1 MILRFIY
8 KKTFFLFIIIIFFLF
23 TKNAISSNTST
34 IILKID
40 NDIITSLD
48 LESEYKYLTA
58 LNKELKSM
66 NKSKLLSIAK
76 ESLMKEIIKKNELKK
91 YYKFDEIESE
101 YVEEQ
106 LEDLYL
112 RLNINNKDEFAQY
125 LDQFDLTISE
135 VKNKIKIETFWN
147 ELIYNKFNG
156 NVEIDIEKLK
166 KQIKSQINNEKKFR
180 QSYLL
185 SEILFRIEGE
195 ESFDE
200 KYQKI
205 LNEISNVGFK
215 NTANIYSISETS
227 KYGGVIGWIDEARL
241 SKVILDKIKNLD
253 INQMTKPIN
262 VSGNQLILKVD
273 NKKEIKNNFDTNKLL
288 NEKISTERNRQLNNF
303 SRIFYQKLKYNT
315 LIREE

>member
-1 MILRFIY
+1 MILRLIY
-8 KKTFFLFIIIIFFLF
+8 KKNFFLLLIIFFFLFI
-23 TKNAISSNTST
+23 KNALSSNSST

-40 NDIITSLD
+40 NEIITSLD

-76 ESLMKEIIKKNELKK
+76 ESLINEIIKKNELKK

-106 LEDLYL
+106 FKDLYL
-112 RLNINNKDEFAQY
+112 RLEINSEDQFAQY
-125 LDQFDLTISE
+125 LNQFDLTISE
-135 VKNKIKIETFWN
+135 VKNKIKIETYWN
-147 ELIYNKFNG
+147 ELVYNKFNES
-156 NVEIDIEKLK
+156 VEIDIEKLK
-166 KQIKSQINNEKKFR
+166 KQIKSEINNEKQFR

-185 SEILFRIEGE
+185 SEILFRVEGE

-205 LNEISNVGFK
+205 LNEISTIGFK

-227 KYGGVIGWIDEARL
+227 KYGGVIGWIDEAQL

-253 INQMTKPIN
+253 INQITKPIN

-273 NKKEIKNNFDTNKLL
+273 AKKQIKNNFDPDKLL
-288 NEKISTERNRQLNNF
+288 NKKISSERNRQLNNF

-315 LIREE
+315 LIRE

>member
-1 MILRFIY
+1 MILRLIY
-8 KKTFFLFIIIIFFLF
+8 KKTFFLLLIIFFFLF
-23 TKNAISSNTST
+23 IKNALSSNSST

-66 NKSKLLSIAK
+66 NKSKLLSLAK
-76 ESLMKEIIKKNELKK
+76 ESLMNEIIKKNELKK

-106 LEDLYL
+106 FKDLYL
-112 RLNINNKDEFAQY
+112 RLNINNEDQFAQY
-125 LDQFDLTISE
+125 LNQFDLTISE
-135 VKNKIKIETFWN
+135 VKNKIKIETYWN

-166 KQIKSQINNEKKFR
+166 KQIKSEINNEKQFR

-205 LNEISNVGFK
+205 LNEISTVGFK

-227 KYGGVIGWIDEARL
+227 KYGGVIGWIDEAQL
-241 SKVILDKIKNLD
+241 SEIILDKIKNLD
-253 INQMTKPIN
+253 INQITKPIN

-273 NKKEIKNNFDTNKLL
+273 DKKQIKNNFDPDKLL
-288 NEKISTERNRQLNNF
+288 NQKISSERNRQLNNF

-315 LIREE
+315 LIRE

>member
-1 MILRFIY
+1 MILRLIY
-8 KKTFFLFIIIIFFLF
+8 KKIFFLLLIIFFFLFI
-23 TKNAISSNTST
+23 KNALSSNSST

-58 LNKELKSM
+58 LNKELKSI
-66 NKSKLLSIAK
+66 NKSKLLSLAK
-76 ESLMKEIIKKNELKK
+76 ESLMNEIIKKNELKK

-106 LEDLYL
+106 FKDLYF
-112 RLNINNKDEFAQY
+112 RLNINNEDQFAQY
-125 LDQFDLTISE
+125 LNQFDLTISE
-135 VKNKIKIETFWN
+135 VKNKIKIETYWN

-166 KQIKSQINNEKKFR
+166 KQIKSEINNEKQFR

-205 LNEISNVGFK
+205 LNEISTVGFK

-241 SKVILDKIKNLD
+241 SKVIIDKIKNLD

>member
-1 MILRFIY
+1 MILKLIY
-8 KKTFFLFIIIIFFLF
+8 KKNFFLFLIIIFFLF
-23 TKNAISSNTST
+23 IKNALSLNTSK

-40 NDIITSLD
+40 NDIITSID

-66 NKSKLLSIAK
+66 NKSKVLGIAK

-91 YYKFDEIESE
+91 YYKFEEIESE

-106 LEDLYL
+106 LKDLYL
-112 RLNINNKDEFAQY
+112 RLNINNENEFAQY
-125 LDQFDLTISE
+125 LNQFDLTVSE

-147 ELIYNKFNG
+147 ELIYNKFNE

-166 KQIKSQINNEKKFR
+166 KQIKNEINDEEKFR

-185 SEILFRIEGE
+185 SEILFRVEGE
-195 ESFDE
+195 ENFDE
-200 KYQKI
+200 KYKKI
-205 LNEISNVGFK
+205 LNEISTIGFK

-241 SKVILDKIKNLD
+241 SEVILDKIKKLD
-253 INQMTKPIN
+253 INQITKPIN
-262 VSGNQLILKVD
+262 VSGNQLIIKVD
-273 NKKEIKNNFDTNKLL
+273 DKKEIKNDFDPDKLL
-288 NEKISTERNRQLNNF
+288 NEKISYERNRQLNNF

-315 LIREE
+315 LIRE

>member
-1 MILRFIY
+1 MIIRIIY
-8 KKTFFLFIIIIFFLF
+8 KKTFFLLFIIFFFLF
-23 TKNAISSNTST
+23 IKNALSSNSST

-66 NKSKLLSIAK
+66 NKSKLLSLAK
-76 ESLMKEIIKKNELKK
+76 ESLMNEIIKKNELKK

-106 LEDLYL
+106 FKDLYL
-112 RLNINNKDEFAQY
+112 RLNINNEDQFAQY
-125 LDQFDLTISE
+125 LNQFDLTISE
-135 VKNKIKIETFWN
+135 VKDKIKIETYWN
-147 ELIYNKFNG
+147 ELIYNKFNES
-156 NVEIDIEKLK
+156 VEIDIKKLK
-166 KQIKSQINNEKKFR
+166 KQIKSEINNEKQFR

-205 LNEISNVGFK
+205 LNEISTVGFK

-241 SKVILDKIKNLD
+241 SEVILDKIKNLD
-253 INQMTKPIN
+253 INQITKPIN
-262 VSGNQLILKVD
+262 ISGNRLILKVD
-273 NKKEIKNNFDTNKLL
+273 DKKEIKNDFDPDKLL
-288 NEKISTERNRQLNNF
+288 NEKISYERNRQLNNF

-315 LIREE
+315 LISE

>member
-1 MILRFIY
+1 MILRLIY
-8 KKTFFLFIIIIFFLF
+8 KKTFFLLLIIFFFLF
-23 TKNAISSNTST
+23 IKNALSSNSST

-66 NKSKLLSIAK
+66 NKSKLLGIAK
-76 ESLMKEIIKKNELKK
+76 ESLMNEIIKKNELKK

-106 LEDLYL
+106 FKDLYI
-112 RLNINNKDEFAQY
+112 RLNINSEDQFAQY
-125 LDQFDLTISE
+125 LNQFDLTISE
-135 VKNKIKIETFWN
+135 VKNKIKIETYWN

-166 KQIKSQINNEKKFR
+166 RQIKSEINNEKQFR

-185 SEILFRIEGE
+185 SEILFRVEGE

-205 LNEISNVGFK
+205 LNEISTIGFK

-241 SKVILDKIKNLD
+241 SEVILDKIKNLD
-253 INQMTKPIN
+253 INQITKPIN
-262 VSGNQLILKVD
+262 VSGNRLILKVD
-273 NKKEIKNNFDTNKLL
+273 EKKEIKNDFDPDKLL
-288 NEKISTERNRQLNNF
+288 NEKISYERNRQLNNF

-315 LIREE
+315 LIRE

>member
-1 MILRFIY
+1 MILKLIY
-8 KKTFFLFIIIIFFLF
+8 KKNFFLFLIIIFFLF
-23 TKNAISSNTST
+23 IKNALSLNTSK

-40 NDIITSLD
+40 NDIITSID

-66 NKSKLLSIAK
+66 NKSKVLGIAK

-106 LEDLYL
+106 LKDLYL
-112 RLNINNKDEFAQY
+112 RLNINNENEFAQY
-125 LDQFDLTISE
+125 LNQFDLTVSE

-147 ELIYNKFNG
+147 ELIYNKFNE

-166 KQIKSQINNEKKFR
+166 KQIKNEINDEKKFR

-185 SEILFRIEGE
+185 SEILFRVEGE
-195 ESFDE
+195 ENFDE
-200 KYQKI
+200 KYKKI
-205 LNEISNVGFK
+205 LNEISTIGFK

-241 SKVILDKIKNLD
+241 SKVILDKIKKLD
-253 INQMTKPIN
+253 INQITKPIN
-262 VSGNQLILKVD
+262 VSGNQLIIKVD
-273 NKKEIKNNFDTNKLL
+273 DKKEIKNDFDPDKLL
-288 NEKISTERNRQLNNF
+288 NEKISYERNRQLNNF

-315 LIREE
+315 LIRE

>member
-1 MILRFIY
+1 MILRLIY
-8 KKTFFLFIIIIFFLF
+8 KKTFFLLLIIFFFLF
-23 TKNAISSNTST
+23 IKNALSSNSST

-66 NKSKLLSIAK
+66 NKSKLLGIAK
-76 ESLMKEIIKKNELKK
+76 ESLMNEIIKKNELKK

-106 LEDLYL
+106 FKELYF
-112 RLNINNKDEFAQY
+112 RLNINSEDQFAQY
-125 LDQFDLTISE
+125 LNQFDLTISE
-135 VKNKIKIETFWN
+135 VKNKIKIETYWN

-166 KQIKSQINNEKKFR
+166 RQIKSEINNEKQFR

-185 SEILFRIEGE
+185 SEILFRVEGE

-205 LNEISNVGFK
+205 LNEISTIGFK

-227 KYGGVIGWIDEARL
+227 KYGGVIGWIDEAQL

-253 INQMTKPIN
+253 INQITKPIN
-262 VSGNQLILKVD
+262 VSGNRLILKVD
-273 NKKEIKNNFDTNKLL
+273 EKKEIKNDFDPDKLL
-288 NEKISTERNRQLNNF
+288 NEKISYERNRQLNNF

-315 LIREE
+315 LIRE

>member
-1 MILRFIY
+1 MILKLIY
-8 KKTFFLFIIIIFFLF
+8 KKNFFLFLIIIFFLF
-23 TKNAISSNTST
+23 IKNALSLNTSK

-40 NDIITSLD
+40 NDIITSID

-66 NKSKLLSIAK
+66 NKSKVLGIAK

-106 LEDLYL
+106 LKDLYL
-112 RLNINNKDEFAQY
+112 RLNINNENEFAQY
-125 LDQFDLTISE
+125 LNQFDLTVSE

-166 KQIKSQINNEKKFR
+166 KQIKNEINDEEKFR

-185 SEILFRIEGE
+185 SEILFRVEGE
-195 ESFDE
+195 ENFDE
-200 KYQKI
+200 KYKKI
-205 LNEISNVGFK
+205 LNEISTIGFK

-241 SKVILDKIKNLD
+241 SEVILDKIKKLD
-253 INQMTKPIN
+253 INQITKPIN
-262 VSGNQLILKVD
+262 VSGNQLIIKVD
-273 NKKEIKNNFDTNKLL
+273 DKKEIKNDFDPDKLL
-288 NEKISTERNRQLNNF
+288 NEKISYERNRQLNNF

-315 LIREE
+315 LIRE

>member
-1 MILRFIY
+1 MILRLIY
-8 KKTFFLFIIIIFFLF
+8 KKNFFLLLIIFFFLFI
-23 TKNAISSNTST
+23 KNALSSNSST

-66 NKSKLLSIAK
+66 NKSKLLSLAK
-76 ESLMKEIIKKNELKK
+76 ESLMNEIIKKNELKK

-106 LEDLYL
+106 FKDLYL
-112 RLNINNKDEFAQY
+112 RLNINNEDQFAQY
-125 LDQFDLTISE
+125 LNQFDLTISE
-135 VKNKIKIETFWN
+135 VKDKIKIETYWN
-147 ELIYNKFNG
+147 ELIYNKFNES
-156 NVEIDIEKLK
+156 VEIDIKKLK
-166 KQIKSQINNEKKFR
+166 KQIKSEINNEKQFR

-195 ESFDE
+195 ENFNE

-205 LNEISNVGFK
+205 LNEISTVGFK

-241 SKVILDKIKNLD
+241 SEVILDKIKNLD
-253 INQMTKPIN
+253 INQITKPIN

-273 NKKEIKNNFDTNKLL
+273 DKKQIKNNFDPDKLL
-288 NEKISTERNRQLNNF
+288 NQKISSERNRQLNNF

-315 LIREE
+315 LIRE

>member
-1 MILRFIY
+1 MILRLIY
-8 KKTFFLFIIIIFFLF
+8 KKNFFLLLIIFFFLFI
-23 TKNAISSNTST
+23 KNALSSNSST

-66 NKSKLLSIAK
+66 NKSKLLSLAK
-76 ESLMKEIIKKNELKK
+76 ESLMNEIIKKNELKK

-106 LEDLYL
+106 FKDLYL
-112 RLNINNKDEFAQY
+112 RLNINNEDQFAQY
-125 LDQFDLTISE
+125 LNQFDLTISE
-135 VKNKIKIETFWN
+135 VKDKIKIETYWN
-147 ELIYNKFNG
+147 ELIYNKFNES
-156 NVEIDIEKLK
+156 VEIDIKKLK
-166 KQIKSQINNEKKFR
+166 KQIKSEINNEKQFR

-195 ESFDE
+195 ENFNE

-205 LNEISNVGFK
+205 LKEISTVGFK

-241 SKVILDKIKNLD
+241 SEVILDKIKNLD
-253 INQMTKPIN
+253 INQITKPIN

-273 NKKEIKNNFDTNKLL
+273 DKKQIKNNFDPDKLL
-288 NEKISTERNRQLNNF
+288 NQKISSERNRQLNNF

-315 LIREE
+315 LIRE

>member
-1 MILRFIY
+1 M
-8 KKTFFLFIIIIFFLF
+8 
-23 TKNAISSNTST
+23 
-34 IILKID
+34 KID

-66 NKSKLLSIAK
+66 NKSKLLGIAK
-76 ESLMKEIIKKNELKK
+76 ESLMNEIIKKNELKK
-91 YYKFDEIESE
+91 YYKFNEIESE

-106 LEDLYL
+106 FKDLYL
-112 RLNINNKDEFAQY
+112 RLNINNEDQFAQY
-125 LDQFDLTISE
+125 LNQFDLTISE
-135 VKNKIKIETFWN
+135 VKDKIKIETYWN
-147 ELIYNKFNG
+147 ELIYNKFNES
-156 NVEIDIEKLK
+156 VEIDIKKLK
-166 KQIKSQINNEKKFR
+166 KQIKSEINNEKQFR

-195 ESFDE
+195 ENFNE

-205 LNEISNVGFK
+205 LNEISTVGFK

-241 SKVILDKIKNLD
+241 SEVILDKIKNLD

-273 NKKEIKNNFDTNKLL
+273 DKKQIKNNFDPDKLL
-288 NEKISTERNRQLNNF
+288 NQKISSERNRQLNNF

-315 LIREE
+315 LIRE

>member
-1 MILRFIY
+1 MILRLIY
-8 KKTFFLFIIIIFFLF
+8 KKTFFLLLIIFFFLF
-23 TKNAISSNTST
+23 IKNALSSNSST

-66 NKSKLLSIAK
+66 NKSKLLGIAK
-76 ESLMKEIIKKNELKK
+76 ESLMNEIIKKNELKK

-106 LEDLYL
+106 FKELYF
-112 RLNINNKDEFAQY
+112 RLNINSEDQFAQY
-125 LDQFDLTISE
+125 LNQFDLTISE
-135 VKNKIKIETFWN
+135 VKNKIKIETYWN

-166 KQIKSQINNEKKFR
+166 RQIKSEINNEKQFR

-195 ESFDE
+195 ESFNK

-205 LNEISNVGFK
+205 LNEISTVGFK

-227 KYGGVIGWIDEARL
+227 KYGGVIGWIDEAQL
-241 SKVILDKIKNLD
+241 SEVILDKIKNLD

-273 NKKEIKNNFDTNKLL
+273 DKKQIKNNFDPDKLL
-288 NEKISTERNRQLNNF
+288 NQKISSERNRQLNNF

-315 LIREE
+315 LIRE

>member
-1 MILRFIY
+1 MILRFIC
-8 KKTFFLFIIIIFFLF
+8 KKTFFLFLIIFFFLF

-106 LEDLYL
+106 FKDLYI
-112 RLNINNKDEFAQY
+112 RLNINSEDQFAQY
-125 LDQFDLTISE
+125 LNQFDLTISE

-241 SKVILDKIKNLD
+241 SKVIIDKIKNLD

>member
-1 MILRFIY
+1 MILRLIY
-8 KKTFFLFIIIIFFLF
+8 KKNFFLLLIIFFFLFI
-23 TKNAISSNTST
+23 KNALSSNSST

-66 NKSKLLSIAK
+66 NKSKLLSLAK
-76 ESLMKEIIKKNELKK
+76 ESLMNEIIKKNELKK

-106 LEDLYL
+106 FKDLYL
-112 RLNINNKDEFAQY
+112 RLNINNEDQFAQY
-125 LDQFDLTISE
+125 LNQFDLTISE
-135 VKNKIKIETFWN
+135 VKDKIKIETYWN
-147 ELIYNKFNG
+147 ELIYNKFNES
-156 NVEIDIEKLK
+156 VEIDIKKLK
-166 KQIKSQINNEKKFR
+166 KQIKSEINNEKQFR

-195 ESFDE
+195 ENFNE

-227 KYGGVIGWIDEARL
+227 KYGGVIGWIDEAQL

-253 INQMTKPIN
+253 INQITTPIN
-262 VSGNQLILKVD
+262 VSGNKLILKVD
-273 NKKEIKNNFDTNKLL
+273 DKKEIKNEFDPDKLL
-288 NEKISTERNRQLNNF
+288 NEKISYERNRQLNNF

-315 LIREE
+315 LIRE

>member
-1 MILRFIY
+1 MILKLIY
-8 KKTFFLFIIIIFFLF
+8 KKNFFLFLIIIFFLF
-23 TKNAISSNTST
+23 IKNALSLNTSK

-40 NDIITSLD
+40 NDIITSID

-66 NKSKLLSIAK
+66 NKLKLLGIAK
-76 ESLMKEIIKKNELKK
+76 ESLLKEIIKKNELKK
-91 YYKFDEIESE
+91 YYKFEEIESE

-106 LEDLYL
+106 LKDLYL
-112 RLNINNKDEFAQY
+112 RLNINNENEFAQY
-125 LDQFDLTISE
+125 LNQFDLTVSE

-166 KQIKSQINNEKKFR
+166 KQIKNEINDEKKFR

-185 SEILFRIEGE
+185 SEILFRVEGE
-195 ESFDE
+195 ENFDE
-200 KYQKI
+200 KYKKI
-205 LNEISNVGFK
+205 LNEISTIGFK

-241 SKVILDKIKNLD
+241 SKVILDKIKKLD
-253 INQMTKPIN
+253 INQISAPIN

-273 NKKEIKNNFDTNKLL
+273 DKKEIKNDFDPDKLL
-288 NEKISTERNRQLNNF
+288 NEKISYERNRQLNNF

-315 LIREE
+315 LIRE

>member
-1 MILRFIY
+1 MILRLIY
-8 KKTFFLFIIIIFFLF
+8 KKTFFLLLIIFFFLF
-23 TKNAISSNTST
+23 IKNALSSNSST

-66 NKSKLLSIAK
+66 NKSKLLGIAK
-76 ESLMKEIIKKNELKK
+76 ESLMNEIIKKNELKK

-106 LEDLYL
+106 FKELYF
-112 RLNINNKDEFAQY
+112 RLNINSEDQFAQY
-125 LDQFDLTISE
+125 LNQFDLTISE
-135 VKNKIKIETFWN
+135 VKNKIKIETYWN

-166 KQIKSQINNEKKFR
+166 RQIKSEINNEKQFR

-195 ESFDE
+195 ENFNE

-205 LNEISNVGFK
+205 LKEISTVGFK

-241 SKVILDKIKNLD
+241 SEVILDKIKNLD
-253 INQMTKPIN
+253 INQITKPIN

-273 NKKEIKNNFDTNKLL
+273 DKKQIKNNFDPDKLL
-288 NEKISTERNRQLNNF
+288 NQKISSERNRQLNNF

-315 LIREE
+315 LIRE

>member
-1 MILRFIY
+1 MILRLIY
-8 KKTFFLFIIIIFFLF
+8 KKNFFLLLIIFFFLFI
-23 TKNAISSNTST
+23 KNALSSNSST

-66 NKSKLLSIAK
+66 NKSKLLSLAK
-76 ESLMKEIIKKNELKK
+76 ESLMNEIIKKNELKK

-106 LEDLYL
+106 FKDLYL
-112 RLNINNKDEFAQY
+112 RLNINNEDQFAQY
-125 LDQFDLTISE
+125 LNQFDLTISE
-135 VKNKIKIETFWN
+135 VKDKIKIETYWN
-147 ELIYNKFNG
+147 ELIYNKFNES
-156 NVEIDIEKLK
+156 VEIDIKKLK
-166 KQIKSQINNEKKFR
+166 KQIKSEINNEKQFR

-195 ESFDE
+195 ENFNE

-205 LNEISNVGFK
+205 LKEISTVGFK

-227 KYGGVIGWIDEARL
+227 KYGGVIGWIDEAQL
-241 SKVILDKIKNLD
+241 SEIILDKIKNLD
-253 INQMTKPIN
+253 INQITKPIN

-273 NKKEIKNNFDTNKLL
+273 DKKQIKNNFDPDKLL
-288 NEKISTERNRQLNNF
+288 NQKISSERNRQLNNF

-315 LIREE
+315 LIRE

>member
-1 MILRFIY
+1 MILRLIY
-8 KKTFFLFIIIIFFLF
+8 KKTFFLLLIIFFFLF
-23 TKNAISSNTST
+23 IKNALSSNSST

-66 NKSKLLSIAK
+66 NKSKLLSLAK
-76 ESLMKEIIKKNELKK
+76 ESLMNEIIKKNELKK

-106 LEDLYL
+106 FKDLYL
-112 RLNINNKDEFAQY
+112 RLNINNEDQFAQY
-125 LDQFDLTISE
+125 LNQFDLTISE
-135 VKNKIKIETFWN
+135 VKDKIKIETYWN
-147 ELIYNKFNG
+147 ELIYNKFNES
-156 NVEIDIEKLK
+156 VEIDIKKLK
-166 KQIKSQINNEKKFR
+166 KQIKSEINNEKQFR

-195 ESFDE
+195 ENFNE

-205 LNEISNVGFK
+205 LNEISTVGFK

-241 SKVILDKIKNLD
+241 SEVILDKIKNLD
-253 INQMTKPIN
+253 INQITKPIN

-273 NKKEIKNNFDTNKLL
+273 DKKQIKNNFDPDKLL
-288 NEKISTERNRQLNNF
+288 NQKISSERNRQLNNF

-315 LIREE
+315 LIRE

>member
-1 MILRFIY
+1 MILKLIY
-8 KKTFFLFIIIIFFLF
+8 KKNFFLFLIIIFFLF
-23 TKNAISSNTST
+23 IKNALSLNTSK

-40 NDIITSLD
+40 NDIITSID

-66 NKSKLLSIAK
+66 NKLKLLGIAK
-76 ESLMKEIIKKNELKK
+76 ESLLKEIIKKNELKK
-91 YYKFDEIESE
+91 YYKFEEIESE

-106 LEDLYL
+106 LKDLYL
-112 RLNINNKDEFAQY
+112 RLNINNENEFAQY
-125 LDQFDLTISE
+125 LNQFDLTVSE

-166 KQIKSQINNEKKFR
+166 KQIKNEINDEKKFR

-185 SEILFRIEGE
+185 SEILFRVEGE
-195 ESFDE
+195 ENFDE
-200 KYQKI
+200 KYKKI
-205 LNEISNVGFK
+205 LNEISTIGFK

-241 SKVILDKIKNLD
+241 SKVILDKIKKLD
-253 INQMTKPIN
+253 INQITTPIN

-273 NKKEIKNNFDTNKLL
+273 DKKEIKNDFDPDKLL
-288 NEKISTERNRQLNNF
+288 NEKISYERNRQLNNF

-315 LIREE
+315 LIRE

>member
-1 MILRFIY
+1 MILRLIY
-8 KKTFFLFIIIIFFLF
+8 KKNFFLLLIIFFFLFI
-23 TKNAISSNTST
+23 KNALSSNSST

-66 NKSKLLSIAK
+66 NKSKLLSLAK
-76 ESLMKEIIKKNELKK
+76 ESLMNEIIKKNELKK

-106 LEDLYL
+106 FKELYF
-112 RLNINNKDEFAQY
+112 RLNINSEDQFAQY
-125 LDQFDLTISE
+125 LNQFDLTISE
-135 VKNKIKIETFWN
+135 VKNKIKIETYWN
-147 ELIYNKFNG
+147 ELIYNKFNES
-156 NVEIDIEKLK
+156 VEIDIKKLK
-166 KQIKSQINNEKKFR
+166 KQIKSEINNEKQFR

-195 ESFDE
+195 ENFNE

-205 LNEISNVGFK
+205 LKEISTVGFK

-241 SKVILDKIKNLD
+241 SEVILDKIKNLD
-253 INQMTKPIN
+253 INQITKPIN

-273 NKKEIKNNFDTNKLL
+273 DKKQIKNNFDPDKLL
-288 NEKISTERNRQLNNF
+288 NQKISSERNRQLNNF

-315 LIREE
+315 LIRE

>member
-1 MILRFIY
+1 MILKLIY
-8 KKTFFLFIIIIFFLF
+8 KKNFFLFLIIIFFLF
-23 TKNAISSNTST
+23 IKNALSLNTSK

-40 NDIITSLD
+40 NDIITSID

-66 NKSKLLSIAK
+66 NKLKLLGIAK
-76 ESLMKEIIKKNELKK
+76 ESLLKEIIKKNELKK
-91 YYKFDEIESE
+91 YYKFEEIESE

-106 LEDLYL
+106 LKDLYL
-112 RLNINNKDEFAQY
+112 RLNINNENEFAQY
-125 LDQFDLTISE
+125 LNQFDLTVSE

-166 KQIKSQINNEKKFR
+166 KQIKNEINDEKKFR

-185 SEILFRIEGE
+185 SEILFRVEGE
-195 ESFDE
+195 ENFDE
-200 KYQKI
+200 KYKKI
-205 LNEISNVGFK
+205 LNEISTIGFK

-241 SKVILDKIKNLD
+241 SKVILDKIKKLD
-253 INQMTKPIN
+253 INQITTPIN

-273 NKKEIKNNFDTNKLL
+273 DKKEIKNEFDPDKLL
-288 NEKISTERNRQLNNF
+288 NEKISYERNRQLNNF

-315 LIREE
+315 LIRE

>member
-1 MILRFIY
+1 MILKLIY
-8 KKTFFLFIIIIFFLF
+8 KKNFFLFLIIIFFLF
-23 TKNAISSNTST
+23 IKNALSLNTSK

-40 NDIITSLD
+40 NDIITSID

-66 NKSKLLSIAK
+66 NKSKVLGIAK

-106 LEDLYL
+106 LKDLYL
-112 RLNINNKDEFAQY
+112 RLNINNENEFAQY
-125 LDQFDLTISE
+125 LNQFDLTVSE

-147 ELIYNKFNG
+147 ELIYNKFNE

-166 KQIKSQINNEKKFR
+166 KQIKNEINDEEKFR

-185 SEILFRIEGE
+185 SEILFRVEGE
-195 ESFDE
+195 ENFDE
-200 KYQKI
+200 KYKKI
-205 LNEISNVGFK
+205 LNEISTIGFK

-241 SKVILDKIKNLD
+241 SEVILDKIKKLD
-253 INQMTKPIN
+253 INQITKPIN
-262 VSGNQLILKVD
+262 VSGNQLIIKVD
-273 NKKEIKNNFDTNKLL
+273 DKKEIKNDFDPDKLL
-288 NEKISTERNRQLNNF
+288 NEKISYERNRQLNNF

-315 LIREE
+315 LIRE

>member
-1 MILRFIY
+1 MILRLIY
-8 KKTFFLFIIIIFFLF
+8 KKNFFLLLIIFFFLFI
-23 TKNAISSNTST
+23 KNALSSNSST

-66 NKSKLLSIAK
+66 NKSKLLSLAK
-76 ESLMKEIIKKNELKK
+76 ESLMNEIIKKNELKK

-106 LEDLYL
+106 FKDLYL
-112 RLNINNKDEFAQY
+112 RLNINNEDQFAQY
-125 LDQFDLTISE
+125 LNQFDLTISE
-135 VKNKIKIETFWN
+135 VKNKIKIETYWN

-166 KQIKSQINNEKKFR
+166 KQIKSEINNEKQFR

-185 SEILFRIEGE
+185 SEILFKIEGE

-205 LNEISNVGFK
+205 LNEISTVGFK

-241 SKVILDKIKNLD
+241 SKVIIDKIKNLD

>member
-1 MILRFIY
+1 MILRLIY
-8 KKTFFLFIIIIFFLF
+8 KKNFFLLLIIFFFLFI
-23 TKNAISSNTST
+23 KNALSSNSST

-66 NKSKLLSIAK
+66 NKSKLLSLAK
-76 ESLMKEIIKKNELKK
+76 ESLMNEIIKKNELKK

-106 LEDLYL
+106 FKDLYL
-112 RLNINNKDEFAQY
+112 RLNINNEDQFAQY
-125 LDQFDLTISE
+125 LNQFDLTISE
-135 VKNKIKIETFWN
+135 VKDKIKIETYWN
-147 ELIYNKFNG
+147 ELIYNKFNES
-156 NVEIDIEKLK
+156 VEIDIKKLK
-166 KQIKSQINNEKKFR
+166 KQIKSEINNEKQFR

-195 ESFDE
+195 ENFNE

-205 LNEISNVGFK
+205 LKEISTVGFK

-241 SKVILDKIKNLD
+241 SEVILDKIKNLD
-253 INQMTKPIN
+253 INQITKPIN
-262 VSGNQLILKVD
+262 VSGNRLILKVD
-273 NKKEIKNNFDTNKLL
+273 EKKEIKNDFDPDKLL
-288 NEKISTERNRQLNNF
+288 NEKISYERNRQLNNF

-315 LIREE
+315 LIRE

>member
-1 MILRFIY
+1 MILRLIY
-8 KKTFFLFIIIIFFLF
+8 KKNFFLLLIIFFFLFI
-23 TKNAISSNTST
+23 KNAFSSNSST

-66 NKSKLLSIAK
+66 NKSKLLSLAK
-76 ESLMKEIIKKNELKK
+76 ESLMNEIIKKNELKK

-106 LEDLYL
+106 FKDLYL
-112 RLNINNKDEFAQY
+112 RLNINNEDQFAQY
-125 LDQFDLTISE
+125 LNQFDLTISE
-135 VKNKIKIETFWN
+135 VKDKIKIETYWN
-147 ELIYNKFNG
+147 ELIYNKFNES
-156 NVEIDIEKLK
+156 VEIDIKKLK
-166 KQIKSQINNEKKFR
+166 KQIKSEINNEKQFR

-195 ESFDE
+195 ENFNE

-205 LNEISNVGFK
+205 LNEISTVGFK

-241 SKVILDKIKNLD
+241 SEVILDKIKNLD
-253 INQMTKPIN
+253 INQITKPIN

-273 NKKEIKNNFDTNKLL
+273 DKKQIKNNFDPDKLL
-288 NEKISTERNRQLNNF
+288 NQKISSERNRQLNNF

-315 LIREE
+315 LIRE